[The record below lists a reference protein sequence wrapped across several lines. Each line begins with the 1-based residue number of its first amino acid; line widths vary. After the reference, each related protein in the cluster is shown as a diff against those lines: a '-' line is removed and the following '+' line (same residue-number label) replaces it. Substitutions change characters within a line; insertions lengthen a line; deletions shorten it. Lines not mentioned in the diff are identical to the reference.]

1 MSCASL
7 TTCRA
12 TLLLPLLLPLLLGAG
27 ADEGGDAQQQQPGQP
42 QHHERC
48 FRGEEMKKAELK
60 RLEDFV
66 AEQRAKPDGR
76 VDSSV
81 LVQIRALKWE
91 LANLAQHPAVVQCEV
106 EESQAD
112 AAAVA
117 AEQELAERA
126 KDSVPTKYRD
136 CYRRVELAV
145 ADVRRYIGAPRQTAD
160 TKAQIDSA
168 MRTFREAQG
177 VAFACSHPEASP
189 EGMTPE
195 QRGARQATID
205 HERYVAE
212 DDAAEKA
219 TAKRRAAAASSLTS
233 RRQAKTAFAC
243 LYSTGYPFKPSRL
256 NSSDGA
262 VMMMSDDETK
272 VSLLMSLDRRDVVQG
287 AVVVVQRGGDLA
299 AGATLY
305 FALGSCLTG
314 LDKAQVARALLQP
327 ALAKVGGAFFRTVKT
342 TSAKFAVA
350 WTESDVRELAQQ

>member
-1 MSCASL
+1 M
-7 TTCRA
+7 
-12 TLLLPLLLPLLLGAG
+12 
-27 ADEGGDAQQQQPGQP
+27 
-42 QHHERC
+42 
-48 FRGEEMKKAELK
+48 
-60 RLEDFV
+60 
-66 AEQRAKPDGR
+66 
-76 VDSSV
+76 
-81 LVQIRALKWE
+81 
-91 LANLAQHPAVVQCEV
+91 QCEV

-117 AEQELAERA
+117 AEQALAERA
-126 KDSVPTKYRD
+126 KDSVPTRYRD
-136 CYRRVELAV
+136 CYRRVESAA
-145 ADVRRYIGAPRQTAD
+145 ADVRRYIGAPRTLD
-160 TKAQIDSA
+160 TKAQINSA

-177 VAFACSHPEASP
+177 VAFACSHPEAAP
-189 EGMTPE
+189 EGMTSE
-195 QRGARQATID
+195 QRWARQVTID